1 MSENRQKSRTYGIGA
16 TNFWF
21 CTMQQNG
28 ATFRS
33 NSLYKVRPH
42 YRLRG
47 LAGDGQPASSDCT
60 GVCRSQGKRESPSV
74 MGQVT
79 LGFSSQPSQPT
90 MARRD
95 SKFQSVTLRESDVSD
110 LKSIAENEF
119 GTEDVS
125 VRAVVRRLISG
136 YENDD

>member
-1 MSENRQKSRTYGIGA
+1 
-16 TNFWF
+16 
-21 CTMQQNG
+21 
-28 ATFRS
+28 
-33 NSLYKVRPH
+33 
-42 YRLRG
+42 
-47 LAGDGQPASSDCT
+47 
-60 GVCRSQGKRESPSV
+60 
-74 MGQVT
+74 
-79 LGFSSQPSQPT
+79 